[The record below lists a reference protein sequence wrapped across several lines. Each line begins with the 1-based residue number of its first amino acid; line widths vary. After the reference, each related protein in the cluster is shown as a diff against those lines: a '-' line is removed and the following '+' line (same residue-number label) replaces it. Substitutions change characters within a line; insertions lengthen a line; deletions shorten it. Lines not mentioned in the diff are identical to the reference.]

1 MSWASEFLTRM
12 AEHQTTYEEFPVHVE
27 YTDYSRSKGQRSI
40 NSVNIGMDVL
50 IDKLLRG
57 R

>member
-1 MSWASEFLTRM
+1 MCD
-12 AEHQTTYEEFPVHVE
+12 
-27 YTDYSRSKGQRSI
+27 YTDYSRGKGQRSI

-50 IDKLLRG
+50 INKLLRG

>member
-1 MSWASEFLTRM
+1 MSSLHRLLPK
-12 AEHQTTYEEFPVHVE
+12 Q
-27 YTDYSRSKGQRSI
+27 GQRSI

-50 IDKLLRG
+50 IDELMRG